1 VITAQQWAGL
11 ILFFAFIAAMPCVIE
26 ASYWHNASLDKTEYK
41 LLSPATLKRGTKMN
55 WVGCVLTWLALGI
68 ISPLM
73 FIYKCIYNLFH
84 I

>member
-1 VITAQQWAGL
+1 MITPQQWAG
-11 ILFFAFIAAMPCVIE
+11 IIIFFLFIAAVPCVAE
-26 ASYWHNASLDKTEYK
+26 GTEWYQAYRELREYK
-41 LLSPATLKRGTKMN
+41 FLSPATLKRSTKMN

-68 ISPLM
+68 VSPCM